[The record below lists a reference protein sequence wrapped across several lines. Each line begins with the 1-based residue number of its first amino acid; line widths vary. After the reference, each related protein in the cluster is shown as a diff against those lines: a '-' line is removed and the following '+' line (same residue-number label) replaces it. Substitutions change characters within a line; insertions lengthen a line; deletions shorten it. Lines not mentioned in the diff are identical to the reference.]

1 MCQQGQD
8 FTWLFNVGQAE
19 CGGDFGDRVEG
30 EGEEDG
36 DSKLT
41 KHADELVESQ
51 VQDFNCHTHAD

>member
-1 MCQQGQD
+1 MDKCKEL
-8 FTWLFNVGQAE
+8 TWLFSVGQAE
-19 CGGDFGDRVEG
+19 LRGDPGDRVEG